1 LQDPSAATAHRG
13 IKPFTLL
20 VYGQKDFLNHI
31 FGLGAVPNDLVGQI
45 QYGPKET
52 HEEKVEALLATVR
65 NVVKQRFIGQQS
77 GMLVSCH
84 FGQDYRRAG
93 QRQQDSVQRNIFSFG

>member
-20 VYGQKDFLNHI
+20 VYGHKDFLNHI

-52 HEEKVEALLATVR
+52 QEEKVEAILAAVR
-65 NVVKQRFIGQQS
+65 DVVKHRFIREQS

-84 FGQDYRRAG
+84 FAVDYKRPERAQQGSAG
-93 QRQQDSVQRNIFSFG
+93 QNIF